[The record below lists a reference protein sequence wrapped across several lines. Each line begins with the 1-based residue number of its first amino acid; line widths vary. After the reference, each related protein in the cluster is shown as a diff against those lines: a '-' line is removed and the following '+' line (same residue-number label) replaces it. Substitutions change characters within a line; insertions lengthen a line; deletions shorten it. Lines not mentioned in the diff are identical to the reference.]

1 MYNIIVSHLCLVNN
15 FRDQPIKRERERD
28 TFIIRDGLSIR
39 ILYFLPGFKSEG
51 FVIRCFSSTVYK
63 LGRLKY
69 RFYSW
74 QHCDCWS
81 LFEKYRSVETKKQG
95 EPEMINRAGSAPL
108 ALKWGGNRWEE
119 KIVSDEDACLEGF
132 LLAYGVRAGEDWME
146 AATDQTTR
154 L

>member
-1 MYNIIVSHLCLVNN
+1 M
-15 FRDQPIKRERERD
+15 RERD
-28 TFIIRDGLSIR
+28 SFIIRDHVSIR
-39 ILYFLPGFKSEG
+39 ILNFLPGFKSEG
-51 FVIRCFSSTVYK
+51 FVIRCFSSAVYK
-63 LGRLKY
+63 LARLEY

-132 LLAYGVRAGEDWME
+132 LVGLWCQSGG
-146 AATDQTTR
+146 R
-154 L
+154 LDGGCNRSDHTFIEP